1 MNAGN
6 YLFHVIAA
14 RELGPARYGDLATLV
29 ILAGLMS
36 LPLGGVQIWVARH
49 VAEYESTDDRD
60 AVHWF
65 VRRVGLVLAAI
76 GSTVTLLLLA
86 LVYPIQH
93 ALAIAS
99 PAAVALTALT
109 AFPAI
114 LSPVTWG
121 LAQGLQRFTLV
132 ALIYASGPV
141 VRIGLM
147 IAAFSIGLH
156 AGGAM
161 LATFGSM
168 MVALVLPL
176 WILREWIRPAPAH
189 GRRID
194 RWGAIRSLLPVLV
207 GLLAITVLTSV
218 DVVVAKAALTEH
230 EAGIYGSASLVG
242 RVILYLPAAIITVLL
257 PRVAA
262 RTAKQE
268 DSLDILSK
276 SVAATAAFC
285 VLGILVY
292 SIAGAT
298 ITRLAFGAGY
308 SAAAPLLWRF
318 GVAMGGFAVLN
329 VLLIYHLGRDQSR
342 MSWLLAA
349 GAVAQTT
356 TFLFI
361 HGSARELIAVDV
373 VAASVLLVGHE
384 VLFGGMLSRSLVAGI
399 RHAIGARNGVRSLL
413 RLDGKRG

>member
-1 MNAGN
+1 LIQASENGKQAVCVVELKARFDERRNIGWAKKGIFSFSNVPLTMLSFAGTV
-6 YLFHVIAA
+6 LFLLSLVLAA
-14 RELGPARYGDLATLV
+14 AQGVARVVAPGSAPRGVATLV

-132 ALIYASGPV
+132 ALIYATGPV

-176 WILREWIRPAPAH
+176 WILREWISPAPSL
-189 GRRID
+189 GGRID

-218 DVVVAKAALTEH
+218 DVV
-230 EAGIYGSASLVG
+230 GIATDYCV
-242 RVILYLPAAIITVLL
+242 R
-257 PRVAA
+257 
-262 RTAKQE
+262 
-268 DSLDILSK
+268 
-276 SVAATAAFC
+276 ATAADAARAGLATR
-285 VLGILVY
+285 VLL
-292 SIAGAT
+292 SLSAGV
-298 ITRLAFGAGY
+298 
-308 SAAAPLLWRF
+308 AAATTQAALASLREA
-318 GVAMGGFAVLN
+318 GV
-329 VLLIYHLGRDQSR
+329 R
-342 MSWLLAA
+342 
-349 GAVAQTT
+349 
-356 TFLFI
+356 
-361 HGSARELIAVDV
+361 
-373 VAASVLLVGHE
+373 LVGT
-384 VLFGGMLSRSLVAGI
+384 LS
-399 RHAIGARNGVRSLL
+399 
-413 RLDGKRG
+413 